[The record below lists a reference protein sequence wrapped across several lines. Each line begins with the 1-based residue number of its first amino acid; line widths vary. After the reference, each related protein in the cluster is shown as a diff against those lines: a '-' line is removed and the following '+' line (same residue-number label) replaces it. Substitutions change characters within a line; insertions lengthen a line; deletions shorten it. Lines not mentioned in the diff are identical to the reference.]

1 MKARAMNKEA
11 GRACPACISNTK
23 QPEIVAGHARAA
35 TMNVAGAG
43 WALRVERQA
52 LSVVCVRTLNA

>member
-1 MKARAMNKEA
+1 MKL
-11 GRACPACISNTK
+11 S
-23 QPEIVAGHARAA
+23 EIVAEQALAA
-35 TMNVAGAG
+35 TMNVAFAG